1 MILDNSHWTIYKSYN
16 ARNMS
21 LNIDII
27 MVSRTNLQTL
37 RHKLLYLQFSIGKLN
52 KYEVLQYL
60 GLKLC
65 HIYIFWNHSFLSY
78 WMVFFTQF
86 HDILITVMSSNSS
99 MNILIHYIIE
109 PEGTHIF
116 HINPFL
122 NLKMTRILFFY
133 EQDVDEMI

>member
-1 MILDNSHWTIYKSYN
+1 
-16 ARNMS
+16 MS
-21 LNIDII
+21 QNIDII

-37 RHKLLYLQFSIGKLN
+37 RHKLVYLQFSIGKLN

-65 HIYIFWNHSFLSY
+65 HIYIFYGSIHFYHIEWSSL
-78 WMVFFTQF
+78 F

-109 PEGTHIF
+109 PEGTHTF
-116 HINPFL
+116 HINPFFEL
-122 NLKMTRILFFY
+122 EN
-133 EQDVDEMI
+133 D

>member
-1 MILDNSHWTIYKSYN
+1 
-16 ARNMS
+16 MS

-65 HIYIFWNHSFLSY
+65 HIYIFYGTIHFYHIEW
-78 WMVFFTQF
+78 
-86 HDILITVMSSNSS
+86 SSLLNS
-99 MNILIHYIIE
+99 
-109 PEGTHIF
+109 
-116 HINPFL
+116 
-122 NLKMTRILFFY
+122 
-133 EQDVDEMI
+133 MIY